1 VAWHDTGAAC
11 LLGIRYPI
19 VQAPMASVTTPALA
33 AAVSEAG
40 GLGSLGCATHS
51 PDDLRQAIREV
62 RALTDRPFLVNL
74 FDWPAIPPV
83 DPAAAGAMRD
93 ELREAREAVGA
104 EDAEPTVPDV
114 RRLYE
119 GQLAVLLEE
128 RVPVVSFHFGV
139 PELSPFREAGQI
151 VVGTATTPGEAR
163 TLEAAGVDLVCAQGW
178 EAGGHRGTFERPARE
193 VQIGTLALV
202 PQVVDVVS
210 VPVFAAGGLMD
221 GRAIAAALALGAEG
235 AWLGTAFMATPESA
249 THPAHKRA
257 LRETKADGTVVTDVF
272 TGRHA
277 RMLRSPIVERL
288 VSSGRVPLP
297 FPVQGGLTRPITA
310 TALERGDLRHAFLL
324 AGQSAGAVRELPAA
338 ALLAALVAE
347 TDEALVRVAH

>member
-1 VAWHDTGAAC
+1 VAWHDTGAAR
-11 LLGIRYPI
+11 LLGVRYPI
-19 VQAPMASVTTPALA
+19 VQAPMAGVTTPALA

-40 GLGSLGCATHS
+40 GLGSLGCANDS
-51 PDDLRQAIREV
+51 PDELRRVIRDV
-62 RALTDRPFLVNL
+62 RALTERPFLVNL
-74 FDWPAIPPV
+74 FDWPPIPPV
-83 DPAAAGAMRD
+83 DPAAAAAMRD

-104 EDAEPTVPDV
+104 EDVEPTVPDV

-128 RVPVVSFHFGV
+128 RVPVVSFHFGI
-139 PELSPFREAGQI
+139 PELAPFREAGQT

-178 EAGGHRGTFERPARE
+178 EAGGHRGTFERPAGE
-193 VQIGTLALV
+193 VRIGTLVLV
-202 PQVVDVVS
+202 PQVVDAVS

-249 THPAHKRA
+249 AHPAHKRA
-257 LRETKADGTVVTDVF
+257 LRESALDGTVVTDAF

-288 VSSGRVPLP
+288 VSSGRTPLP
-297 FPVQGGLTRPITA
+297 YPVQGRLTRPVTTA
-310 TALERGDLRHAFLL
+310 ALERDDLDHAFLL
-324 AGQSAGAVRELPAA
+324 AGQGAHAVRELPAA
-338 ALLAALVAE
+338 ELLAVLVAE
-347 TDEALVRVAH
+347 TDEALARVAH